1 MESFSWPGAK
11 VFHLQVLD
19 CQELCTLAKVA
30 TNKTMTHLSILLL
43 DWWLIF
49 RLVQDS
55 MFIDGSPDCENFL
68 SLQLATLADYGCVS
82 QHCLLGINDIIAL
95 VMLAWSTTFSNAHK
109 ISKNGP
115 AKTVS
120 MYSIHLLGFEFGI
133 TNLFLYSQVFDIC
146 RWLDESASDISWI
159 SIMFS
164 VDWHLTVRTKE
175 RSNPFPIWN

>member
-1 MESFSWPGAK
+1 MESFSSPRAK

-30 TNKTMTHLSILLL
+30 TNNTMMHLSILLL
-43 DWWLIF
+43 DWCLIY
-49 RLVQDS
+49 RLLHYS

-82 QHCLLGINDIIAL
+82 KHCLLDINDIIAL

-109 ISKNGP
+109 ISKNVP

-120 MYSIHLLGFEFGI
+120 MYSIHLLRFEFGI
-133 TNLFLYSQVFDIC
+133 TNLFPYSQVFDIC
-146 RWLDESASDISWI
+146 R
-159 SIMFS
+159 
-164 VDWHLTVRTKE
+164 
-175 RSNPFPIWN
+175 